1 MNSQD
6 IFERLLY
13 KHTSKEGVSS
23 VHETLDTPE
32 DVYKA
37 INHYLS
43 TLDPDTRIEV
53 ADALGEL
60 DLDSLNPDELAELAD
75 IVNDASNDYPSDVD
89 ILNQTNFDARAD
101 NGTGTSISEKPLG
114 RMLTTNMIRTKHK
127 MGLNSIPKSKL
138 KAMRIKNRL
147 ANLKKRI
154 EAKKYYK
161 QNKAVLKR
169 YAKSYDKAI
178 ATGKH
183 KAAIRRK
190 A

>member
-1 MNSQD
+1 MNSHD
-6 IFERLLY
+6 LFEQLLY
-13 KHTSKEGVSS
+13 KHLDPEPVN
-23 VHETLDTPE
+23 ETLDTAE

-37 INHYLS
+37 VNHYLS
-43 TLDPDTRIEV
+43 TLDPDTRMEV
-53 ADALGEL
+53 QAEL
-60 DLDSLNPDELAELAD
+60 DGLDLETLEPDDLADLAD
-75 IVNDASNDYPSDVD
+75 IINDASNDYPSNAD
-89 ILNQTNFDARAD
+89 ILNQTDFDAPAD
-101 NGTGTSISEKPLG
+101 NGTGTSISEKPIG

-147 ANLKKRI
+147 KNLKKRI

>member
-1 MNSQD
+1 MNSQEL
-6 IFERLLY
+6 FEQLLF
-13 KHTSKEGVSS
+13 KHASKQDVK
-23 VHETLDTPE
+23 ETLDTAE

-37 INHYLS
+37 VNHYLS
-43 TLDPDTRIEV
+43 MLDPDTRLEV
-53 ADALGEL
+53 QASLDDL
-60 DLDSLNPDELAELAD
+60 DLDSLSPDELAELAD
-75 IVNDASNDYPSDVD
+75 IINDASNDYPSDVD
-89 ILNQTNFDARAD
+89 ILNQTDFDAPAD
-101 NGTGTSISEKPLG
+101 NGTGTSISEKPTG

-127 MGLNSIPKSKL
+127 MGLSSIPKSKL

-147 ANLKKRI
+147 KNLKQRI

-183 KAAIRRK
+183 KAATRRK
-190 A
+190 S